1 MDALETPKRLVDQ
14 AYDVILDA
22 ICSGALKPG
31 ERLTQGSVAQRLNVS
46 RQPIH
51 NALIVLKSQGFV
63 RDTGRRG
70 LSVAPLDPKLFE
82 AIYQFRS
89 AVEPLA
95 VTLAIP
101 RLGSDAIREGRA
113 LIARGESAAAKSE
126 TKALVAADMAFHSFI
141 YECSGNQLILETMRL
156 NWHHLRRAMG
166 EVLRLP
172 GLAKRVWRE
181 HDAIL
186 GAMAAGDSDT
196 ASRLMRDHVVV
207 AHRDVAAAFAS
218 RSGPFHPE
226 EGEAAV
232 R

>member
-1 MDALETPKRLVDQ
+1 MDALVTPKRLVDQ

-22 ICSGALKPG
+22 ICTGTLAPG
-31 ERLTQGSVAQRLNVS
+31 ERLTQESVAQRLNVS

-51 NALIVLKSQGFV
+51 NALLVLKAQGFV
-63 RDTGRRG
+63 REAGRRG

-101 RLGSDAIREGRA
+101 RLGPDEIRQGRA
-113 LIARGESAAAKSE
+113 LVARGKSAAAKNDS
-126 TKALVAADMAFHSFI
+126 KALVAADMAFHSFI
-141 YECSGNQLILETMRL
+141 YECSGNALILETMRL

-172 GLAKRVWRE
+172 GLAKRVWQE
-181 HDAIL
+181 HEAIL
-186 GAMAAGDSDT
+186 EAM
-196 ASRLMRDHVVV
+196 
-207 AHRDVAAAFAS
+207 VAAEFRHSLPPDA
-218 RSGPFHPE
+218 RPRGRRPP
-226 EGEAAV
+226 
-232 R
+232 

>member
-1 MDALETPKRLVDQ
+1 MDALVTPKRLVDQ

-22 ICSGALKPG
+22 ICSGTLKPG
-31 ERLTQGSVAQRLNVS
+31 ERLTQESVAQRLNVS

-51 NALIVLKSQGFV
+51 NALLVLKAQGFV
-63 RDTGRRG
+63 REAGRRG

-95 VTLAIP
+95 VTLAVP
-101 RLGSDAIREGRA
+101 RLGPDEIGQGRTLVA
-113 LIARGESAAAKSE
+113 QGKSAAAKNES
-126 TKALVAADMAFHSFI
+126 KALVAADMAFHSFI
-141 YECSGNQLILETMRL
+141 YECSGNVLILETMRL

-172 GLAKRVWRE
+172 GLAKRVWQE
-181 HDAIL
+181 HEAIL
-186 GAMAAGDSDT
+186 EAMVAADSGT
-196 ASRLMRDHVVV
+196 ASRLMHDHVVL
-207 AHRDVAAAFAS
+207 AHRDVGATF
-218 RSGPFHPE
+218 R
-226 EGEAAV
+226 V